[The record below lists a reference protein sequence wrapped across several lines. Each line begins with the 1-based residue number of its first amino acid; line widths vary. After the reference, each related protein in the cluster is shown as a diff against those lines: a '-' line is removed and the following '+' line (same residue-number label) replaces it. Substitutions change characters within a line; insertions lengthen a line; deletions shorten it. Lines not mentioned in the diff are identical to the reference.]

1 MKFYLKIKIGSPT
14 TGVVVASGYGT
25 REPMESTPEGAE
37 QEFATLGAVIAQR
50 QLMSLVLFPEL
61 EDGTIASEQYVPV
74 GVLDTGV
81 FHIEL
86 VTV

>member
-1 MKFYLKIKIGSPT
+1 MKFYLKIMIVSPT

-25 REPMESTPEGAE
+25 RVPMESTQAGAE
-37 QEFATLGAVIAQR
+37 QEFATLGEVISQR

-61 EDGTIASEQYVPV
+61 KDGTIASEQYVPV
-74 GVLDTGV
+74 GLLDTGM